1 MVDKIP
7 CKTCGFDL
15 ASLPMTLP
23 QSHPA
28 KNSGT
33 RDVEVF
39 CPVCGEQHVNLMKN
53 KYFFLRETRD
63 AEGKVT
69 ASEWRYW
76 VDRPRSTQISGQRPG
91 TVPIGSLNILFGE
104 EAKPIRTSDVHYQQV
119 PRFMHQEGGE
129 TKAVMPTLPV
139 RPEFL
144 DCLDPEGLR
153 RIRSGDAALQP
164 RVVEKGGKRLYQ
176 CILPRR
182 GEAAEEWTKN
192 PLEIPLGPDVEGVF
206 LRHWPNIDD
215 IRWRTHLVSLGFDEV
230 RGASESARG
239 WEAQAVIPQVRTNS
253 DQKLEEDEVVL
264 YRERLPTPSP
274 KESGRRVFSAG
285 IEGRDGL
292 HQGRPAWIA
301 LYAGGL
307 GGVFSLPPGDELP
320 LTPME
325 FGLDFGTSNTV
336 IATQPMG
343 KSAPETVA
351 PNLETTRWLIGRI
364 DPRVDPDDL
373 WPGAPWTGGE
383 RDLLPSE
390 LLLRDR
396 SWPEFNQDCDKL
408 SLLKLGVGIGVPLM
422 MAQPQRDPQ
431 RSAIRPM
438 SLLSDFKWQRALRA
452 QSLEGLAQEAWR
464 VQAKFLEAAMLMTLA
479 SRIRNERVYPSS
491 VNLWYSYPPA
501 FGEKDKQQ
509 LDWAGGGGATP
520 KPESMAARLQKHLS
534 LRATVGFVPG
544 PDEASAAVFNH
555 DPNREFAVF
564 VDIGGGSMEVVVR
577 DEYVENG
584 KGGHAGL
591 EQVVTSK
598 SLYFGGGVYL
608 RSLVGDKSKGCL
620 LPGMDYPQLASR
632 IRRYGSGTE
641 FIEAPSVFG
650 PQRLQTARLRAQVFG
665 EAVADYVA
673 RTLAGMSLEHGF
685 QRGTEQRP
693 EAERRLNLT
702 RNRLFYWNGKAWQI
716 GGGAAEQRRVKFT
729 LFLLGNGWNTVEI
742 AVPDGSKQDV
752 ETFFA
757 ARVRSRLRALIKKEE
772 ATARRISDGEKCLLD
787 VEFVIECP
795 RVLDL
800 VKHRKAVVATEVL
813 KQKTGAGVGGRE
825 MRRGVMGLALTLGSR
840 HIEWYRP
847 FGPPQLG
854 DANLD
859 KARKSK
865 ISLQTT
871 RPPEVLRPEVRGE
884 GSMPPPLPFPEPQ
897 VPPLVEIRDW
907 HLASSSRASKGQWDF
922 NGLIAEL
929 QKQPDAGEWLVWKK
943 GALSTWTRVCDVP
956 ELWER
961 LRPKVLWAVALG
973 KQALGSGLDLEAA
986 RRTML
991 STGAP
996 ADCKVW
1002 CKDFKQIWKPV
1013 TDVPEFAEVLPP
1025 PLSADGPPSLD
1036 PDGPPP
1042 LDSN

>member
-1 MVDKIP
+1 MEEKIP

-53 KYFFLRETRD
+53 QYFFLRETRD
-63 AEGKVT
+63 ADGKVT

-76 VDRPRSTQISGQRPG
+76 VDKPHSTQVGALRPG
-91 TVPIGSLNILFGE
+91 TVPLGRLRILFGE
-104 EAKPIRTSDVHYQQV
+104 EAKPIRTSDIHFPQV

-129 TKAVMPTLPV
+129 PKAVMPTLPV
-139 RPEFL
+139 RPEYL
-144 DCLDPEGLR
+144 DCLDAEGLR

-164 RVVEKGGKRLYQ
+164 RIVESGGKRLYR
-176 CILPRR
+176 CVLPRS
-182 GEAAEEWTKN
+182 GEPPEKWSA
-192 PLEIPLGPDVEGVF
+192 LEIPLGPDIEGVF

-230 RGASESARG
+230 RGASESSRG
-239 WEAQAVIPQVRTNS
+239 WEAQAVIPQVKTNS
-253 DQKLEEDEVVL
+253 DQQLEEDEVIL
-264 YRERLPTPSP
+264 YREKLPSPSP
-274 KESGRRVFSAG
+274 KESVRRVFSAA

-292 HQGRPAWIA
+292 HHGRPAWVA
-301 LYAGGL
+301 LSAGPL
-307 GGVFSLPPGDELP
+307 GGVFALPPAEQLP

-325 FGLDFGTSNTV
+325 FGMDFGTSNTV

-343 KSAPETVA
+343 KTAPETVA
-351 PNLETTRWLIGRI
+351 PNQETTRWLFGRI

-396 SWPEFNQDCDKL
+396 SWPEFNQECDKV
-408 SLLKLGVGIGVPLM
+408 SSLKLGVGIGVPLM
-422 MAQPQRDPQ
+422 MAQPQRDPA
-431 RSAIRPM
+431 RSAVRPM

-479 SRIRNERVYPSS
+479 SRIRNEKVYPSS
-491 VNLWYSYPPA
+491 INLWYSYPPA
-501 FGEKDKQQ
+501 FGDKDKQH
-509 LDWAGGGGATP
+509 LEWAGGGGASP
-520 KPESMAARLQKHLS
+520 KPESMAARLQKLLN
-534 LRATVGFVPG
+534 LRTPVAFTPG
-544 PDEASAAVFNH
+544 PDEASAAVFHH

-608 RSLVGDKSKGCL
+608 RSLVGDKGKGCL
-620 LPGMDYPQLASR
+620 LPGMDYAQLASR

-673 RTLAGMSLEHGF
+673 RTLAGMCLEHGF
-685 QRGTEQRP
+685 QRGTERRP
-693 EAERRLNLT
+693 EAQRRLNLT
-702 RNRLFYWNGKAWQI
+702 RNRLLYWNGKAWQL
-716 GGGAAEQRRVKFT
+716 GGGSADQRRVKFT

-742 AVPDGSKQDV
+742 AVPEGSKQDV

-757 ARVRSRLRALIKKEE
+757 ARVRSRLRALIKQEE
-772 ATARRISDGEKCLLD
+772 ATARRISDGEKCLMD
-787 VEFVIECP
+787 VDFVIECP

-813 KQKTGAGVGGRE
+813 KQKSGAGAGGRE
-825 MRRGVMGLALTLGSR
+825 MRRGVMGLELTLGGR
-840 HIEWYRP
+840 RIEWYRP

-865 ISLQTT
+865 ASLQAV
-871 RPPEVLRPEVRGE
+871 RPPTGPGPGPVDPGQ
-884 GSMPPPLPFPEPQ
+884 GGGPPPLVPEEQ
-897 VPPLVEIRDW
+897 RPPLPDVRDW
-907 HLASSSRASKGQWDF
+907 HLASSSRTSKGQWDF

-943 GALSTWTRVCDVP
+943 GALAGWTRVSDVT

-961 LRPKVLWAVALG
+961 VRPKVLWAVALG
-973 KQALGSGLDLEAA
+973 KKALGTGLDIEAA
-986 RRTML
+986 RRAVL
-991 STGAP
+991 SSGAP

-1002 CKDFKQIWKPV
+1002 CKDFKQTWKAV
-1013 TDVPEFAEVLPP
+1013 TEVPEFAEVLPP
-1025 PLSADGPPSLD
+1025 PLDSDGPPSLD
-1036 PDGPPP
+1036 SDGPPP